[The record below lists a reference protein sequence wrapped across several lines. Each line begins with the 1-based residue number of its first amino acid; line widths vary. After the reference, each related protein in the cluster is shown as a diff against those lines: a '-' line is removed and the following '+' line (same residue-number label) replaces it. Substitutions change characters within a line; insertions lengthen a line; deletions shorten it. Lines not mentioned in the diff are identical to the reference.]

1 MATHDVAVVSLS
13 EKLSLINDHW
23 SPRVVAQLNN
33 YQFKLAKVEGEFVWH
48 NHPDTD
54 EAFLVL
60 DGLLEIDLREP
71 DQAPSTISLGPG
83 ELTVIPRG
91 MDHRPRA
98 KTECHIML
106 LEPQGV
112 VNTGEAGGTLT
123 AENDRWI

>member
-13 EKLSLINDHW
+13 EKLGLFNDHW